1 MTLQQAAPLAGRL
14 LKVAPT
20 VIAGKGR
27 GVVAQAPIRA
37 GELIDEAC
45 TVPLEN
51 ELCDAIEKTPLG
63 DHYFAHPADDTAGLL
78 VLGLPSLC
86 NHDDDPNAGTS
97 YRYQGGLGWVVVLTA
112 LRDIGP
118 GEEITRRYACPI
130 WFTAQPQSAD

>member
-1 MTLQQAAPLAGRL
+1 MTIQLTAPMAGRL
-14 LKVAPT
+14 LKIAPA

-51 ELCDAIEKTPLG
+51 EHCDVIEKTPLD
-63 DHYFAHPADDTAGLL
+63 DHYFAHPSDDSAGLL

-97 YRYQGGLGWVVVLTA
+97 YRHQDELGWIVVLTA
-112 LRDIGP
+112 LKDIRP

-130 WFTAQPQSAD
+130 WFSPEAKPAG